1 MHWEGWAVVRA
12 SLRDREHNT
21 GWIRCGFRE
30 FREKTKEDL
39 QEKKRTRKDNCFM
52 LDVLKR
58 WRCSDLELQV

>member
-21 GWIRCGFRE
+21 GWIWCGFRE

-39 QEKKRTRKDNCFM
+39 QEKTDQKGQLFH
-52 LDVLKR
+52 V
-58 WRCSDLELQV
+58 